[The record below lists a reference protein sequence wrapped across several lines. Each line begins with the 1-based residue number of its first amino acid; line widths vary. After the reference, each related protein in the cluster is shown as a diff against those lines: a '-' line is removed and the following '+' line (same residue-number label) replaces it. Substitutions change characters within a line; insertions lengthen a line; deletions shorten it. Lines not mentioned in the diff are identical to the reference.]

1 MSDFADL
8 QQKIVGLADRL
19 KAFQQERDRRTRLA
33 VTMLADIEHK
43 VRTQRAALEE
53 ANARIAQ
60 LEQEREMIVARVIE
74 VVDLY
79 ESSLANND
87 AFFQGIESLAGKLTG
102 TPVRALSP
110 EGESTHGPAEPTA
123 DAGQQGPKT

>member
-19 KAFQQERDRRTRLA
+19 KAFQQERDRRATLA
-33 VTMLADIEHK
+33 VTMLADIEQK
-43 VRTQRAALEE
+43 VRTQRTALEE
-53 ANARIAQ
+53 AHARIAQ

-102 TPVRALSP
+102 SPVPALDP
-110 EGESTHGPAEPTA
+110 EGEAAHGPADQTTDA
-123 DAGQQGPKT
+123 DRQGPKT